1 MPKEASKYSDSSV
14 FSTPFSNPKLFKDIL
29 GSEEQ
34 FYKARN
40 ALAKKYNLKE
50 LLEQIKNAESIAK
63 VKEQL
68 EKELH
73 AKIAQIEKDAL
84 KATLNW
90 QKNQYEKASLEKRQ
104 LINEEALNQ
113 INKQREVAE
122 YERELIK
129 ANSSLSTEEK
139 RKALQENSQLLK
151 QYSDQEQQIQKRKDQ
166 NEKQLNLKN
175 VNELNNAKKRGFF
188 NLNKWLKNQDA
199 ASRKEMFENAKKQN
213 KKDQKEYEKAQKKL
227 SDLQEKFGPKIKEK
241 EERGEDTSWYTSRL
255 RNAEQEVEAAS
266 ANLSSSNQAVKLMT
280 GINTAIKI
288 ASTAIKLG
296 SNIGANVANY
306 ISKADEMITSTQ
318 SIVNASLQGT
328 SKTFQ
333 EMLETVETNL
343 QFSSIVKMDDVITSI
358 KEASDQGITYNIE
371 QRAFLDTVSDKIA
384 HTFDAFDSNLT
395 RLIRLQQSDSTAAR
409 LGMEASLT
417 KLFNS
422 TFNDSSYLSD
432 VYDAVSEAIIDAN
445 SQLTKQESAAFE
457 YTLQKWLGSL
467 YSLGLSSDTIT
478 QIAQGINYLATGDVT
493 NLASSSSLQTLM
505 AMSASNAGLDFAEIM
520 LEGLDAE
527 TTNKLME
534 SMVLYLKDIAEN
546 SDSQVVKSAYGD
558 IFNMS
563 LSDLRAFS
571 NMTASD
577 ISTIASLSNS
587 YTNLVNETQSQL
599 LQTVFRSSMSE
610 LMGNVYSNAMYGM
623 GLDLAQNPGTWS
635 YWKMLEYMGE
645 WGIDIAIPS
654 VSFAGFGLD
663 LEASVTDLMRMGLG
677 LSGAFALMGNIIS
690 GIFSGSSQG
699 LSLSDWGDTEASTRG
714 NSIGGLLS
722 TMIGG
727 TSSSTYIA
735 NNSSSDT
742 VDSTLYSATDEAS
755 ETSKITNKNTQ
766 PDEHSLDDFWEAT
779 VGEGATDYFVVQDA
793 ILQAVYYPTLQS
805 IRVADIP
812 LLNYMAGVFGN
823 SSLLENESIRTKD
836 IGISEVRNGNYLRV
850 KDDALGSSIS
860 SGALQTY
867 VRGGSLTA
875 EISNLTQLG
884 NMLKQNSNNT
894 VTLSPNT
901 QVTINEQTLVK
912 AIVTA
917 LSGTDNNIK
926 LKQFIDGSL
935 SIDTSYAPTFKVKID
950 SNTTNSG
957 LLSYNGL
964 SRY

>member
-1 MPKEASKYSDSSV
+1 MPINKNKKEDNFEYTDFSK
-14 FSTPFSNPKLFKDIL
+14 I
-29 GSEEQ
+29 EEQ
-34 FYKARN
+34 FSELLGMEKTFIKARD
-40 ALAKKYNLKE
+40 ALIKKSRIQNDIQRLKSE
-50 LLEQIKNAESIAK
+50 KLSAAERIKLEQS
-63 VKEQL
+63 
-68 EKELH
+68 
-73 AKIAQIEKDAL
+73 
-84 KATLNW
+84 
-90 QKNQYEKASLEKRQ
+90 
-104 LINEEALNQ
+104 
-113 INKQREVAE
+113 
-122 YERELIK
+122 
-129 ANSSLSTEEK
+129 
-139 RKALQENSQLLK
+139 
-151 QYSDQEQQIQKRKDQ
+151 IQKRINKA
-166 NEKQLNLKN
+166 EK
-175 VNELNNAKKRGFF
+175 
-188 NLNKWLKNQDA
+188 
-199 ASRKEMFENAKKQN
+199 
-213 KKDQKEYEKAQKKL
+213 
-227 SDLQEKFGPKIKEK
+227 
-241 EERGEDTSWYTSRL
+241 
-255 RNAEQEVEAAS
+255 
-266 ANLSSSNQAVKLMT
+266 QAVKLTQQMWARNYSKLTDIQKAEALKVRQQAQKDAVIKTQLELDALEIIAET
-280 GINTAIKI
+280 GSKRDKEKAAQKRKELEELKNEEL
-288 ASTAIKLG
+288 STATELNNQNKKIEAQKKAESVKTFNSELKNAKKMGLSLSKINRDVSKQKIKELNKQANTEYKNAK
-296 SNIGANVANY
+296 SNQAKIQAELKTLKKEGASSEEIAAKEAELAKAKEATAQAGQNQNAVALTAAINELSDT
-306 ISKADEMITSTQ
+306 ISSGYDQAYKAAEKFVTENQ
-318 SIVNASLQGT
+318 SIINARLQG
-328 SKTFQ
+328 SDKNFQ
-333 EMLETVETNL
+333 EMMDLVTDNL
-343 QFSSIVKMDDVITSI
+343 SFSPLVKMEDVINSI
-358 KEASDQGITYNIE
+358 KEASDQGIVYNIE

-384 HTFDAFDSNLT
+384 KTFDAFDSNLL
-395 RLIRLQQSDSTAAR
+395 RLIRLQQADTTAAR

-432 VYDAVSEAIIDAN
+432 VYDAVSAAIIDAN

-571 NMTASD
+571 NMTTAD
-577 ISTIASLSNS
+577 ISSISSINASESSLLAETGLQLAQIITRSSLAENLSNI
-587 YTNLVNETQSQL
+587 YN
-599 LQTVFRSSMSE
+599 
-610 LMGNVYSNAMYGM
+610 NALFGM
-623 GLDLAQNPGTWS
+623 GMDMASNPATWTMDKVLKFMES
-635 YWKMLEYMGE
+635 NN
-645 WGIDIAIPS
+645 IDMNIPFIS
-654 VSFAGFGLD
+654 VAGFGLD
-663 LEASVTDLMRMGLG
+663 LNASVVDLLNTALG
-677 LSGAFALMGNIIS
+677 FSKAFSLIGNII
-690 GIFSGSSQG
+690 GSIGSFGG
-699 LSLSDWGDTEASTRG
+699 LNLAAWGGTEYNQRG

-727 TSSSTYIA
+727 TSSSTYVA
-735 NNSSSDT
+735 NSSSSDS
-742 VDSTLYSATDEAS
+742 VESTLYSATDEAS

-812 LLNYMAGVFGN
+812 LLNYMSGVFGN

-935 SIDTSYAPTFKVKID
+935 SIDTSYAPTFKVKSD
-950 SNTTNSG
+950 SNTANSG

>member
-1 MPKEASKYSDSSV
+1 MPINKNKKEDNFEYTDFSK
-14 FSTPFSNPKLFKDIL
+14 I
-29 GSEEQ
+29 EEQ
-34 FYKARN
+34 FSELLGMEKTFIKARD
-40 ALAKKYNLKE
+40 ALIKKSRIQNDIQRLKSE
-50 LLEQIKNAESIAK
+50 KLSAAERIKLEQS
-63 VKEQL
+63 
-68 EKELH
+68 
-73 AKIAQIEKDAL
+73 
-84 KATLNW
+84 
-90 QKNQYEKASLEKRQ
+90 
-104 LINEEALNQ
+104 
-113 INKQREVAE
+113 
-122 YERELIK
+122 
-129 ANSSLSTEEK
+129 
-139 RKALQENSQLLK
+139 
-151 QYSDQEQQIQKRKDQ
+151 IQKRINKA
-166 NEKQLNLKN
+166 EKQAVKLTQQMWARNYSKLTDIQKAEALKVRQQAQKDAVIKTQLELDALEIIAETGSKRDKEKAAQKRKELEELKN
-175 VNELNNAKKRGFF
+175 EELSTANELNN
-188 NLNKWLKNQDA
+188 
-199 ASRKEMFENAKKQN
+199 QN
-213 KKDQKEYEKAQKKL
+213 KKIEAQKKAESVKTFNSELKSAKKMGL
-227 SDLQEKFGPKIKEK
+227 SLSKINRDVSKQKIKELNK
-241 EERGEDTSWYTSRL
+241 QANTEYK
-255 RNAEQEVEAAS
+255 NAK
-266 ANLSSSNQAVKLMT
+266 SNQAKIQAELKTLRKEGASSEEIAAKEAELTAAKEATAQAGQNQNAVALT
-280 GINTAIKI
+280 AAINELSDTISSGYDQAYKAAEKI
-288 ASTAIKLG
+288 VTE
-296 SNIGANVANY
+296 N
-306 ISKADEMITSTQ
+306 Q
-318 SIVNASLQGT
+318 SIINARLQG
-328 SKTFQ
+328 SDKNFQ
-333 EMLETVETNL
+333 EMMDLVTDNL
-343 QFSSIVKMDDVITSI
+343 SFSPLVKMEDVINSI
-358 KEASDQGITYNIE
+358 KEASDQGIVYNIE
-371 QRAFLDTVSDKIA
+371 QRAFLDTVSEKIA
-384 HTFDAFDSNLT
+384 KTFDAFDSNLL
-395 RLIRLQQSDSTAAR
+395 RLIRLQQADTTAAR

-422 TFNDSSYLSD
+422 TFNDSSYLTD
-432 VYDAVSEAIIDAN
+432 VYDAVSAAIIDAN

-467 YSLGLSSDTIT
+467 YSLGLSSNTVT
-478 QIAQGINYLATGDVT
+478 QIAEGINYLATGDVT
-493 NLASSSSLQTLM
+493 NLASNSSLQTLM

-527 TTNKLME
+527 TTNRLME

-546 SDSQVVKSAYGD
+546 SDSQVIKSAYGD
-558 IFNMS
+558 IFKMS

-571 NMTASD
+571 NMTTAD
-577 ISTIASLSNS
+577 ISSISSINASESSLLAETSLQLAQIITRSSLAENLSNI
-587 YTNLVNETQSQL
+587 YNNAL
-599 LQTVFRSSMSE
+599 FGIGMD
-610 LMGNVYSNAMYGM
+610 MASNPA
-623 GLDLAQNPGTWS
+623 TWTMDKVLKFMES
-635 YWKMLEYMGE
+635 NN
-645 WGIDIAIPS
+645 IDMNIPFIS
-654 VSFAGFGLD
+654 VAGFGLD
-663 LEASVTDLMRMGLG
+663 LNASVVDLLNTALG
-677 LSGAFALMGNIIS
+677 FSKAFSLIGNIIGS
-690 GIFSGSSQG
+690 IGSSGG
-699 LSLSDWGDTEASTRG
+699 LNLAAWGGTEYNQRG

-727 TSSSTYIA
+727 TSSSTYVA

-742 VDSTLYSATDEAS
+742 IDSTLYSATDEAS

-850 KDDALGSSIS
+850 KDDALGSSVS

-901 QVTINEQTLVK
+901 QVTIDEQTLVK

-935 SIDTSYAPTFKVKID
+935 SIDTSYAPTFKIKVD